1 MTDQDEFAALAHI
14 ERTLAESY
22 RKEIDQEEN
31 LWRSLPFFA
40 ATLALQLA
48 ALFQVVGHLPA
59 SNSWPALPAIGLVAT
74 SLLCSLGALGVLA
87 ASILPAKFRY
97 VSNDVALLDY
107 ALSLIG
113 DQRAAVEAGHP
124 AAALQILLESL
135 SRQYA
140 AATDNNRHIN
150 DRTEKLRSVA
160 GLLTIFAVVST
171 LVLVAVSLDNYIP
184 SHAAQGASIEPAR
197 QPTDP
202 PEAAAAAQRPDSDPA
217 PAAAAHAGGHQG
229 VVHDAGRAQNARAA
243 ARSR

>member
-1 MTDQDEFAALAHI
+1 MTDSTELAVLAHI
-14 ERTLAESY
+14 EQTLAQSY

-48 ALFQVVGHLPA
+48 ALFQVVAHLPSGGA
-59 SNSWPALPAIGLVAT
+59 WATMPARALVVL

-107 ALSLIG
+107 TLSLIRDEQAIDRPG
-113 DQRAAVEAGHP
+113 IALP
-124 AAALQILLESL
+124 ALQESL
-135 SRQYA
+135 ARQYA

-150 DRTEKLRSVA
+150 DRTERLRSVA
-160 GLLTIFAVVST
+160 GLLTIFAVIST
-171 LVLVAVSLDNYIP
+171 LVLVAVTIDNYLP

-197 QPTDP
+197 
-202 PEAAAAAQRPDSDPA
+202 RPADPA
-217 PAAAAHAGGHQG
+217 GRDGSRNSEPPAVLAATTHAGGHEG
-229 VVHDAGRAQNARAA
+229 VVHETRGIENSRATARGR
-243 ARSR
+243 